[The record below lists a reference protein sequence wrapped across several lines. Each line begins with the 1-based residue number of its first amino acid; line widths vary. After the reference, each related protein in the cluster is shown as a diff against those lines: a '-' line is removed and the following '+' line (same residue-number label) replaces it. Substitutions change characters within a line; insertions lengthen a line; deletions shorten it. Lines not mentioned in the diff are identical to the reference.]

1 MHVFF
6 KPVIFLF
13 ALACIFYYIFVNSN
27 TLEITTEVY
36 TNASGMVSQRTV
48 YIYHWDRFG
57 DYIKNTPERV
67 KKALG
72 GS

>member
-1 MHVFF
+1 M
-6 KPVIFLF
+6 
-13 ALACIFYYIFVNSN
+13 FYYFFVNSI
-27 TLEITTEVY
+27 TLEITTESY
-36 TNASGMVSQRTV
+36 TNASGMPSQRTV

-57 DYIKNTPERV
+57 DYIKNTPERI

>member
-1 MHVFF
+1 MHAFF
-6 KPVIFLF
+6 KPVIFIF
-13 ALACIFYYIFVNSN
+13 VLACVFYYIFVNSN

-36 TNASGMVSQRTV
+36 TNASGMPSQRTV

-57 DYIKNTPERV
+57 DYIKNTPERI
-67 KKALG
+67 KTAFS